1 VTADAHHRA
10 QTYKRRAVSGVK
22 WAGASSLL
30 STGFY
35 LLQSIVLARL
45 LEPRDFGLM
54 AMAAVVI
61 SMALAY
67 VDMGLSSAIV
77 QRQHCTENELS
88 SLYWLNIFA
97 GLAVFAVIFAI
108 APIIARFYHEP
119 RVIRVVQLSALTFV
133 IAPVGAQYQLL
144 LQKELLFRP
153 LAAIEVISRGVGTV
167 VAIVLAV
174 MGKGVYA
181 LVFGQLTTS
190 ACNSLL
196 LMRRGHRIYKPRRH
210 FAWADV
216 RSYLGFGLYQLG
228 ERAINT
234 LHDNLD
240 KMIIGFWLGAEML
253 GFYNFAWN
261 LATLPISR
269 INPILTRT
277 AFPLFSRL
285 QEDSALL
292 SRGYF
297 KLVRLVSLVNFPMFF
312 GLCAMSGWF
321 VPAVFGQKWEHA
333 VPLIQVFCLFACG
346 YAIGNPIG
354 SLVLAK
360 GRADLGFWWNAGI
373 AIIQAIAVA
382 LSAWL
387 GGALAVAVTLLAL
400 QVIYFPASYHFMV
413 KPVLGRCWRQYALA
427 SIPALVS
434 SLIMFGA
441 LRAALL
447 LFPHR
452 SAHSYWGLAL
462 LIALGGLV
470 YLAVVFGLFG
480 KETRE
485 LLKMILHRGPSPA
498 APIATPT
505 QSTAGPSIAAPA
517 SRPEKVSVTGVSNPS
532 VLDGQ

>member
-1 VTADAHHRA
+1 MTTEAQHRA

-22 WAGASSLL
+22 WTGASSAL

-35 LLQSIVLARL
+35 LVQSIVLARL

-54 AMAAVVI
+54 AMAVVVI
-61 SMALAY
+61 SVAMAY

-88 SLYWLNIFA
+88 SLYWLNIAA
-97 GLAVFAVIFAI
+97 GLVVFAVIFAI
-108 APIIARFYHEP
+108 APIVARFYHEA
-119 RVIRVVQLSALTFV
+119 RVTQVVQLSALTFV
-133 IAPVGAQYQLL
+133 VAPMGAQYQLL

-153 LAAIEVISRGVGTV
+153 LAAIEVISRGIGTV

-174 MGKGVYA
+174 LGKGVYA
-181 LVFGQLTTS
+181 LVFGQLATS

-196 LMRRGHRIYKPRRH
+196 LMRRGHQIYKPRLH

-228 ERAINT
+228 ERAINA

-240 KMIIGFWLGAEML
+240 KMIIGFWLGAQAL

-285 QEDSALL
+285 QEDSGLL

-297 KLVRLVSLVNFPMFF
+297 KLLRMVSMVNFPLFL
-312 GLCAMSGWF
+312 GLCALSGWF
-321 VPAVFGQKWEHA
+321 VPVVFGQKWEPAIH
-333 VPLIQVFCLFACG
+333 LIQVFCLFACG
-346 YAIGNPIG
+346 YAFGNPIG

-360 GRADLGFWWNAGI
+360 GRADLGFWWNAGVSI
-373 AIIQAIAVA
+373 VQAIAVA
-382 LSAWL
+382 LSAWK
-387 GGALAVAVTLLAL
+387 GGAMGVAVTLFVL
-400 QVIYFPASYHFMV
+400 QMIYFPAAYHVLV
-413 KPVLGRCWRQYALA
+413 KPVLGRCWRQYVTAA
-427 SIPALVS
+427 IPALVS
-434 SLIMFGA
+434 SLIMFGC

-462 LIALGGLV
+462 LVAMGGLI
-470 YLAVVFGLFG
+470 YLAVAFALFG
-480 KETRE
+480 KETRD
-485 LLKMILHRGPSPA
+485 LVKMVLHRGTPA
-498 APIATPT
+498 NPPPPGTSLPPT
-505 QSTAGPSIAAPA
+505 VPPAENVTAA
-517 SRPEKVSVTGVSNPS
+517 GVANPGLQDS
-532 VLDGQ
+532 Q